1 MINENDSFKI
11 RPIMNNEWEEA
22 MRLAWD
28 TFLIFEAPDYSLR
41 GVYNFKNFVRDPL
54 LKKMFTYGE
63 YIAIG
68 AFIDE
73 RIVGILG
80 VRNVNHVSLLFVDRD
95 HHHQGIGTS
104 LINKYFADARREGIT
119 HVTVNASPYAV
130 GFYHRIGFMDVRE
143 EIEKDGIRFTPM
155 RMEL

>member
-1 MINENDSFKI
+1 MISDMNSYKI
-11 RPIMNNEWEEA
+11 RPVKNHEWDDA

-54 LKKMFTYGE
+54 LKKMYTYGE

-73 RIVGILG
+73 RIVGIMG
-80 VRNVNHVSLLFVDRD
+80 IRNTNHVSLLFVDRD
-95 HHHQGIGTS
+95 YHRKGIGRALMKS
-104 LINKYFADARREGIT
+104 FFKDAAKSGIT
-119 HVTVNASPYAV
+119 NVTVNASPYAV
-130 GFYHRIGFMDVRE
+130 EFYHKIGFTDVGE

>member
-1 MINENDSFKI
+1 MIGDNDRFGI
-11 RPIMNNEWEEA
+11 RPVKNHEWDEA

-41 GVYNFKNFVRDPL
+41 GVYNFKNFIRDPL
-54 LKKMFTYGE
+54 LKKMHTYGE

-68 AFIDE
+68 AFMDE

-95 HHHQGIGTS
+95 HHHQGIATS
-104 LINKYFADARREGIT
+104 LMESFFKDARKEGIT
-119 HVTVNASPYAV
+119 HVTVNASPYAI
-130 GFYHRIGFMDVRE
+130 GFYHKIGFMDVSKE
-143 EIEKDGIRFTPM
+143 VEKDGIRFTPM

>member
-1 MINENDSFKI
+1 MDKISYEI
-11 RPIMNNEWEEA
+11 RPVMNNEWEDA

-28 TFLIFEAPDYSLR
+28 TFLIFVAPDYSLR

-80 VRNVNHVSLLFVDRD
+80 VRNSNHISLLFVDRD
-95 HHHQGIGTS
+95 HHHMGIATS
-104 LINKYFADARREGIT
+104 LLKKYVTSAAKDGIT
-119 HVTVNASPYAV
+119 HVTVNASPYAI
-130 GFYHRIGFMDVRE
+130 GFYHKKGFVDVNGE
-143 EIEKDGIRFTPM
+143 VEKDGIRFTPM

>member
-1 MINENDSFKI
+1 MINENDRFKI

-54 LKKMFTYGE
+54 LKKMYTYGE

-104 LINKYFADARREGIT
+104 LMNKYFADARREGIT

-130 GFYHRIGFMDVRE
+130 GFYHRIGFIDVKE